1 MKPGTVFLFTGDPA
15 CGNFDDF
22 FIGIGKAT
30 CEDYFDDIWTSED
43 YGDTH
48 MPIADYTNIIE
59 LGVDTDW
66 LELAK
71 SKYPEYFV

>member
-15 CGNFDDF
+15 YGQFDEF

-30 CEDYFDDIWTSED
+30 SEDYFDDIWTSAD
-43 YGDTH
+43 SLDTD
-48 MPIADYTNIIE
+48 MPIADYSNIIE
-59 LGVDTDW
+59 LGTDTDW

-71 SKYPEYFV
+71 SKHPEYFI

>member
-15 CGNFDDF
+15 HGQFDDF

-30 CEDYFDDIWTSED
+30 CEDYFDDIWTSAG
-43 YGDTH
+43 YGDTN

-59 LGVDTDW
+59 LGTDMDW

-71 SKYPEYFV
+71 AKHPEYFI